1 MDDNAMQLSGFPG
14 AQQGRS
20 IAELIAAS
28 PDLQQQFLARFGT
41 TERLAFLKFHWP
53 FWARSSQ
60 LAPPGDWS
68 NWLILAGRGFGKT
81 RTGAEWVRAN
91 MCGDTPLT
99 AGRWRHIAVIA
110 ETAADARDVM
120 VGDGKANSDPKAGSG
135 LLQIHPRHYRPTYEP
150 SKRRL
155 TWPNGVVA
163 SIYNGTEP
171 DQLRGPQHDAAWCDE
186 LAKWQYAQEA
196 WDQLQFGL
204 RTGINPQVCITT
216 TPRPISLLKQ
226 IIGDPG
232 TIVTRGSTFDNSAHL
247 ARNFISA
254 IKRRYEG
261 TRLGRQE
268 LDAELLEDIEGAL
281 WKRGLIDAGRIKEHQ
296 LPPLE
301 RVVVA
306 IDPNASSTED
316 ANECG
321 IICAGLGSDGHG
333 YVLDDISGVMAPHE
347 WAREAISLL
356 NIRRGDRVIAEVNNG
371 GDMVENTLRMIDP
384 NVPYRSV
391 WASRGKITRAE
402 PISALYEQGRVHHV
416 GPFPRLE
423 DQMCAFTVDFNRKE
437 MGYSPD
443 RIDALV
449 WALTELMIEGGERR
463 LLFV

>member
-1 MDDNAMQLSGFPG
+1 MSNQSKAEFIAD
-14 AQQGRS
+14 RS
-20 IAELIAAS
+20 SEERAR
-28 PDLQQQFLARFGT
+28 FLA
-41 TERLAFLKFHWP
+41 AFNTPEKREYLNFSWD
-53 FWARSSQ
+53 FWGRPHQ
-60 LAPPGDWS
+60 FAPAGDWS

-91 MCGDTPLT
+91 MCGPTPL
-99 AGRWRHIAVIA
+99 ARGRWRHIALIA

-120 VGDGKANSDPKAGSG
+120 VGDGKAASDPRAGSG
-135 LLQIHPRHYRPTYEP
+135 LLQIHPKDFRPTYEP

-155 TWPNGVVA
+155 TWPNGAVT

-186 LAKWQYAQEA
+186 LAKWRYAQEA

-204 RTGINPQVCITT
+204 RTGKNPQVCITT

-226 IIGDPG
+226 IIADPG
-232 TIVTRGSTFDNSAHL
+232 TVVTRGSTFDNRRNL
-247 ARNFISA
+247 ADKFL
-254 IKRRYEG
+254 KTVRRKYEG

-268 LDAELLEDIEGAL
+268 LNAEILEDIEGAL
-281 WKRGLIDAGRIKEHQ
+281 WKRSQIDPLRVQEWQ

-301 RVVVA
+301 RIVVA
-306 IDPNASSTED
+306 IDPNASSSED

-321 IICAGLGSDGHG
+321 IICAGLGSDRCG
-333 YVLDDISGVMAPHE
+333 YILDDISGVMAPHE
-347 WAREAISLL
+347 WARAAISLL
-356 NIRRGDRVIAEVNNG
+356 HARRGDRLIAEANNG
-371 GDMVENTLRMIDP
+371 GAMVEATLRAVDP

-391 WASRGKITRAE
+391 WASRGKVTRAE
-402 PISALYEQGRVHHV
+402 PISALYEQGRVRHV

-423 DQMCAFTVDFNRKE
+423 DQMCAFTIDFNRKE

-443 RIDALV
+443 RVDALV

-463 LLFV
+463 LFVA